1 VMAFTTVTL
10 RYNIIPT
17 GAVAPA
23 TLSTAFAAVPLPV
36 DLFNKIGLVLTGDS
50 VAGTNPIVRT
60 LTFSYESGIP
70 SISAALLPGSH
81 GAPVGSLTLVS
92 KGNGLAEPPIISFT
106 PQPGDAVPLRPALAT
121 CTLDVNTIVVID
133 GGSGYTG
140 TLTATAVGGLGPGGV
155 AAVLGTPTTGA
166 GNSIA
171 TVPVTSKGS
180 GYTSMPIIVVAG
192 STGGSGALVVPS
204 MEINALALLYG
215 GSGYDNAPSVST
227 TPGYLYKYP
236 ATNNLQ
242 GPLANLLT
250 NYFETQLS
258 CKVFAPVPTF
268 S

>member
-1 VMAFTTVTL
+1 MAFTTATL

-17 GAVAPA
+17 GSASST
-23 TLSTAFAAVPLPV
+23 TLSAAFAAVPLPV

-50 VAGTNPIVRT
+50 MSGTSPVVRT
-60 LTFSYESGIP
+60 LTFSYESGVP

-81 GAPVGSLTLVS
+81 GAPVGSLTLIS
-92 KGNGLAEPPIISFT
+92 KGNGLAEPPTITFT
-106 PQPGDAVPLRPALAT
+106 PQPGDAVPLHPAQAT
-121 CTLDVNTIVVID
+121 CTLDVNTVTIID
-133 GGSGYTG
+133 GGLGYTG
-140 TLTATAVGGLGPGGV
+140 TLTAVPVGGLGPGGV
-155 AAVLGTPTTGA
+155 AAVFGTPTTGA

-171 TVPVTSKGS
+171 TVPVVSKGS
-180 GYTSMPIIVVAG
+180 GYTAQPLILIVG
-192 STGGSGALVVPS
+192 STGGAGALAVPS

-227 TPGYLYKYP
+227 TPGYLYRYP
-236 ATNNLQ
+236 AANNLQ

-258 CKVFAPVPTF
+258 CKVFAPAPTF